1 MHISEICIVMVV
13 LNMHI
18 CTICIV
24 TTFRKMHILRISH
37 AYFNQSFWIGMHAR
51 VPEVPRTKYEYTMHL
66 EGPAIRTAIVTK
78 EKCEP
83 AGREFVSVPV

>member
-1 MHISEICIVMVV
+1 MLLLMHDSCKHERLTASTPSLSDGWENAHADENV
-13 LNMHI
+13 LSYLTSQNIAVITLKHF
-18 CTICIV
+18 
-24 TTFRKMHILRISH
+24 FRMS
-37 AYFNQSFWIGMHAR
+37 
-51 VPEVPRTKYEYTMHL
+51 L